1 MKIKD
6 VIMEGEFRPGVS
18 EPMAKSDYYPELPSS
33 SPYMTYR
40 FGMGMADH
48 TTFHPNGPA
57 KNSAVIVQYS
67 DAEEEIVAATEKKLG
82 KFGKTTLADKGSDE
96 PPGTE
101 AQSPVATKKKNKY
114 GV

>member
-18 EPMAKSDYYPELPSS
+18 EPMVKSEYYPELPSS

-67 DAEEEIVAATEKKLG
+67 EAEEEIVSATEKKLG
-82 KFGKTTLADKGSDE
+82 KFGKKTLADKGSDE
-96 PPGTE
+96 PPGTSV
-101 AQSPVATKKKNKY
+101 QSPVPAKKKNKY
-114 GV
+114 GI